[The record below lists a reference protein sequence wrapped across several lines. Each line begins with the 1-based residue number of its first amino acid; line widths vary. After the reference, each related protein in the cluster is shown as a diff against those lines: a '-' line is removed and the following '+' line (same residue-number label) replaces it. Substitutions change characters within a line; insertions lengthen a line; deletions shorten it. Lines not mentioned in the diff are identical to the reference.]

1 MIGHSSSAD
10 PLNTLDNESNEMM
23 GSMQQV
29 TLRSKRRNSDRPHSV
44 SCLSQLNRT
53 SKVIRSSEEI
63 TNQGLANHSISESA
77 LNTLSSPTTP
87 STVSHSTSGTMKTSE
102 SKSSLKKRR
111 MRTRKRLAVS
121 FLFYFE
127 FNVEVEL
134 LNKFSFVRVVKVNQV
149 RMGHPIAEQQ
159 NYLVS

>member
-1 MIGHSSSAD
+1 M
-10 PLNTLDNESNEMM
+10 DNESNEMM

-29 TLRSKRRNSDRPHSV
+29 TMRSKRRNSDRPWSV
-44 SCLSQLNRT
+44 SCLSQLNDT
-53 SKVIRSSEEI
+53 GKVIRSNDEI

-111 MRTRKRLAVS
+111 MRARKRLAVS
-121 FLFYFE
+121 IFQVMTKIKSETKIFIR
-127 FNVEVEL
+127 VERASQAQMVHL
-134 LNKFSFVRVVKVNQV
+134 T
-149 RMGHPIAEQQ
+149 AEHR
-159 NYLVS
+159 NYLEF